1 MGSHKNKN
9 LIICALSAI
18 LVHTSVP
25 QKSYAATSD
34 IYYCISQNF
43 VGAKA
48 NEIKNYKEVRFTMKL
63 ERNTPNSDTGTV
75 TFSDGHPEGGHAYL
89 LDADGFKHG
98 WHTNFDTGFM
108 SFTFYS
114 SAGQL
119 YQAWVTPDQAI
130 ALSAKCET
138 F

>member
-9 LIICALSAI
+9 LIICALGAI

-25 QKSYAATSD
+25 QTSYAATSD
-34 IYYCISQNF
+34 VYYCISQNF

-63 ERNTPNSDTGTV
+63 ERNAPNSDTGTV
-75 TFSDGHPEGGHAYL
+75 TFSDGHPEGGNAYL
-89 LDADGFKHG
+89 LNVDGFKHG
-98 WHTNFDTGFM
+98 WLTNFDTGFM

-114 SAGQL
+114 NGQM
-119 YQAWVTPDQAI
+119 YQSWVTPDQAI
-130 ALSAKCET
+130 ALSAKCDS